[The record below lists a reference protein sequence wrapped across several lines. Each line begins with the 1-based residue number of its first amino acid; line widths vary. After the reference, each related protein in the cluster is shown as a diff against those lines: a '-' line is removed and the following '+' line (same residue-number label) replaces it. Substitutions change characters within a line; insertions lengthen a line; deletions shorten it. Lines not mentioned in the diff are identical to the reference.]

1 MNPRAIDHYG
11 RWTRSKFPSA
21 RLYVFV
27 VVCVSVTSLVTWWL
41 AAAQIGEKFD
51 WATWIKL
58 SALFSSGGSLL
69 VFVVRLAAI
78 HGSWIV
84 AKQALDL
91 IDAGEGGRAWVLL
104 ADRYRGVHPLVI
116 NEPAFREILAA
127 AVKASDDTLARQIVP
142 ESDDPHARSE
152 RESASEQVKSRAR
165 NAAII
170 IAGCVLMALVGIV
183 RIFLW

>member
-1 MNPRAIDHYG
+1 MNRM
-11 RWTRSKFPSA
+11 S
-21 RLYVFV
+21 
-27 VVCVSVTSLVTWWL
+27 
-41 AAAQIGEKFD
+41 
-51 WATWIKL
+51 
-58 SALFSSGGSLL
+58 
-69 VFVVRLAAI
+69 
-78 HGSWIV
+78 
-84 AKQALDL
+84 
-91 IDAGEGGRAWVLL
+91 
-104 ADRYRGVHPLVI
+104 YRGVHPLVI

-183 RIFLW
+183 RILPRPIGRGQT